1 MNMKK
6 TIITIL
12 LAVATI
18 TANAQ
23 TEGNDKKTLLG
34 NDAVVGTMEFRDP
47 MLSNTMRFNVEALQL
62 ELLPRTTDK
71 LMPCT
76 ELKEQYT
83 MLGTKPFVLWQG
95 GFLSINDATVDM
107 PGLMSYETGVVALH
121 QDFGRLHL
129 TASAIANKYWM
140 PMQGTLA
147 TQYGIGGN
155 VSFEV
160 SEHLSLHAFGYY
172 YNINPTVGPALSP
185 YISTTAY
192 GGYADIRF
200 SDHAGSNVGIRRYLN
215 PMSGRWTTEPIVTPY
230 FRIGKKMRLE
240 LPVGGLLKAAIWGDR
255 DNPLRFQPRPMP
267 TPQQKQ

>member
-1 MNMKK
+1 MNKQ

-23 TEGNDKKTLLG
+23 TEGNDKKTLSG
-34 NDAVVGTMEFRDP
+34 NNAAVGTMNFSDQ
-47 MLSNTMRFNVEALQL
+47 MLTDTMRFNVEALQPG
-62 ELLPRTTDK
+62 LLPRTTDN
-71 LMPCT
+71 PRPGT

-95 GFLSINDATVDM
+95 GFLSINGATVDM

>member
-1 MNMKK
+1 MNKK
-6 TIITIL
+6 SIITIL

-23 TEGNDKKTLLG
+23 TEGDDKKILSG

-95 GFLSINDATVDM
+95 GFLSINGATVDM

-129 TASAIANKYWM
+129 TALAIANKYWM

-155 VSFEV
+155 VGFDV
-160 SEHLSLHAFGYY
+160 SDHLSLHAFGYY
-172 YNINPTVGPALSP
+172 YNINPIVGPALSP

-230 FRIGKKMRLE
+230 FRISKKMKQE

>member
-1 MNMKK
+1 M
-6 TIITIL
+6 
-12 LAVATI
+12 
-18 TANAQ
+18 Q
-23 TEGNDKKTLLG
+23 
-34 NDAVVGTMEFRDP
+34 
-47 MLSNTMRFNVEALQL
+47 SQL
-62 ELLPRTTDK
+62 
-71 LMPCT
+71 
-76 ELKEQYT
+76 Y
-83 MLGTKPFVLWQG
+83 
-95 GFLSINDATVDM
+95 
-107 PGLMSYETGVVALH
+107 
-121 QDFGRLHL
+121 
-129 TASAIANKYWM
+129 
-140 PMQGTLA
+140 